1 MQFQDD
7 ITQHWESR
15 TIRPD
20 IDLFYMSYVQKKWN
34 SKNKM
39 ALVRYN
45 ARIVLK
51 AVAFPYRV
59 WFSVPSLHFSHVS
72 CFPSKEKTML
82 KQVDKYYI
90 CFPGTNESK

>member
-1 MQFQDD
+1 MQSQDD

-20 IDLFYMSYVQKKWN
+20 IDLFYMYYVQKKWIIKIKWLF
-34 SKNKM
+34 S
-39 ALVRYN
+39 AN

-51 AVAFPYRV
+51 AVAFLCRV

-72 CFPSKEKTML
+72 CFSSKE
-82 KQVDKYYI
+82 
-90 CFPGTNESK
+90 TNHAQTGRQILYLLSW